1 MARLRNLEEKLSVD
15 VSEQTRLANL
25 YAAKVENL
33 SKILTDLQNTLKVN
47 VKKQEDLIKDQN
59 CAMIDQIEK
68 MSKRVSEINN
78 AGLEDNKANN
88 SQLKTII
95 NYLKKLKSKF
105 FSV

>member
-1 MARLRNLEEKLSVD
+1 MSRLRNLEEKLSVE
-15 VSEQTRLANL
+15 VSEQRRLANL
-25 YAAKVENL
+25 YNAKVENL

-78 AGLEDNKANN
+78 AGLEDDKANN

>member
-1 MARLRNLEEKLSVD
+1 MARLRNLEEKLSVE
-15 VSEQTRLANL
+15 VSEQTRLAYL
-25 YAAKVENL
+25 YNAKVENL
-33 SKILTDLQNTLKVN
+33 SKIITDLQNMLKVN

-59 CAMIDQIEK
+59 SVMIDQIEK

-78 AGLEDNKANN
+78 TGLGDDKANN

-105 FSV
+105 FNV